1 MFLDQEKQFAIINF
15 PASSPAHEESMPK
28 GTLLIRALPFA
39 ALLLTCQLADAQNW
53 PRFRGPNGTG
63 IAHDR
68 DIPIRFDA
76 KDGILW
82 KVPAGGLGNSSPVV
96 WDNHLFLQSSTPDGK
111 QRLLVCFDATTGKR
125 LWTRTASGVTAHTHE
140 LNTLASSTPAT
151 DGQIVVTAF
160 WDGKGITL
168 AAYDFSG
175 KPRWESNLG
184 AFKGQHGP
192 GASPIFFGDKVF
204 FADDQ
209 DGVATLY
216 ALDKKTGEVAWK
228 ASREA
233 YRACYSAPFI
243 LEKPGAAPEL
253 IVVST
258 TSVRSYEP
266 DTGSVNWNWHWKF
279 TGKMPLRTTGSPIY
293 ANDMIFAC
301 SGDGYGP
308 RHMMAVKLHGSGT
321 QARPEL
327 AWENKKDFPYVP
339 CLLSRGEHLYFV
351 NDRGF
356 AGCFVAETGKQVW
369 LKRLAE
375 DKFISSPVLIDGK
388 IYAASVDGDV
398 YVLAA
403 EPKYQ
408 LLGKSSLGER
418 FRASPA
424 VANNRLYLRG
434 ENHLFCIGKK

>member
-1 MFLDQEKQFAIINF
+1 MPRVNGLTV
-15 PASSPAHEESMPK
+15 AS
-28 GTLLIRALPFA
+28 LLAGLFFG
-39 ALLLTCQLADAQNW
+39 CQLALADNW
-53 PRFRGPNGTG
+53 PRFRGPNGAG
-63 IAHDR
+63 IANDR
-68 DIPIRFDA
+68 DIPVHFDD
-76 KDGILW
+76 KGGILW
-82 KVPAGGLGNSSPVV
+82 KVPVGGQGNSSPVV
-96 WDNHLFLQSSTPDGK
+96 WGKHLFLQATTPDGK
-111 QRLLVCFDATTGKR
+111 QRLLSCFDAASGKT
-125 LWTRTASGVTAHTHE
+125 LWTRTAPGAMARTHE

-151 DGQIVVTAF
+151 DGDIVVTVF
-160 WDGKGITL
+160 WDGKEIAL
-168 AAYDFSG
+168 AAYDFHG
-175 KPRWESNLG
+175 KQRWQRNLG
-184 AFKGQHGP
+184 DFKSQHGA
-192 GASPIFFGDKVF
+192 GASPIFYRDKIF
-204 FADDQ
+204 LADDQ
-209 DGVATLY
+209 DGVATLF
-216 ALDKKTGEVAWK
+216 AFNKNTGEIAWK
-228 ASREA
+228 APREA

-258 TSVRSYEP
+258 MSTRSYHP
-266 DTGSVNWNWHWKF
+266 DTGSVNWSWQWKF
-279 TGKMPLRTTGSPIY
+279 SGKMPLRTTGSPIY

-308 RHMMAVKLHGSGT
+308 RHMVAVKLHGSGSE
-321 QARPEL
+321 ARPEL

-388 IYAASVDGDV
+388 MYAASVDGDV

-403 EPKYQ
+403 ETTYQ
-408 LLGKSSLGER
+408 LLGKSRLGER
-418 FRASPA
+418 FLASPA

>member
-1 MFLDQEKQFAIINF
+1 
-15 PASSPAHEESMPK
+15 MPK
-28 GTLLIRALPFA
+28 RTLLILASALASLF
-39 ALLLTCQLADAQNW
+39 LTFQLADADNW

-63 IAHDR
+63 ISADK
-68 DIPIRFDA
+68 DIPVRFDE

-82 KVPAGGLGNSSPVV
+82 KVPVGGLGNSSPVV
-96 WDNHLFLQSSTPDGK
+96 WDNSVFLQSTTPDGK
-111 QRLLVCFDATTGKR
+111 QRMLSCFDA
-125 LWTRTASGVTAHTHE
+125 ASGKTLWARQAPGISAHTHE

-151 DGQIVVTAF
+151 DGHIVVTAF
-160 WDGKGITL
+160 WDGKAIVL
-168 AAYDFSG
+168 ATYDFQG
-175 KPRWESNLG
+175 KQLWERNLG
-184 AFKGQHGP
+184 SFKGQHGA
-192 GASPIFFGDKVF
+192 GASPIIYRDNVF
-204 FADDQ
+204 LADDQ
-209 DGVATLY
+209 DGVSTLV
-216 ALDKKTGEVAWK
+216 ALDKRTGEIVWK
-228 ASREA
+228 APREA

-258 TSVRSYEP
+258 TSLRSYSP
-266 DTGSVNWNWHWKF
+266 DTGSVNWNWKWKF

-308 RHMMAVKLHGSGT
+308 RHMVAVRLHGSGS

-356 AGCFVAETGKQVW
+356 AGCFVAQTGKQVW

-375 DKFISSPVLIDGK
+375 DDKFISSPVLIDGK
-388 IYAASVDGDV
+388 IYATSVAGNI

-403 EPKYQ
+403 ETTHQ

-424 VANNRLYLRG
+424 VANGRLYLRG
-434 ENHLFCIGKK
+434 ENHLFCISKK